1 MRALQVV
8 TFSKT
13 FAESQSTFVS
23 YSKMNHSPVACVLIL
38 VAIILKRK
46 KKKIMSLFNIDWE
59 SNFNVAF
66 D

>member
-23 YSKMNHSPVACVLIL
+23 YS
-38 VAIILKRK
+38 LKT
-46 KKKIMSLFNIDWE
+46 IHQEDSFPLSVELCSVSVGM
-59 SNFNVAF
+59 AF
-66 D
+66 PWIH